1 VAYVVSGSSRT
12 GYNSAMANFRA
23 HVSVVFSAA
32 LAAAAF
38 VWLTAASLAAQGN
51 GEAAKMKNPVAAAPE
66 SVAAGKA
73 LYTKNCAPCHGVN
86 ATGGSGNDLIGP
98 APDLT
103 DAEWQHGSTD
113 GEIFTNIKDGI
124 PPDLSMGPFGDRLKD
139 TDIWNVVNFLRS
151 IAKK

>member
-1 VAYVVSGSSRT
+1 
-12 GYNSAMANFRA
+12 MANLRNRMP
-23 HVSVVFSAA
+23 VVFSAA
-32 LAAAAF
+32 FAVAVSA
-38 VWLTAASLAAQGN
+38 WLTGAAHAAQGN
-51 GEAAKMKNPVAAAPE
+51 AEAAKMKNPVAAAPE

-73 LYTKNCAPCHGVN
+73 LYAKNCSPCHGVN

-103 DAEWQHGSTD
+103 DAEWQHGGTD

-124 PPDLSMGPFGDRLKD
+124 PPDLSMGPWGDRLKD
-139 TDIWNVVNFLRS
+139 TDIWNIVNFLRS

>member
-1 VAYVVSGSSRT
+1 
-12 GYNSAMANFRA
+12 MANLRA
-23 HVSVVFSAA
+23 HVSVSFSAA

-38 VWLTAASLAAQGN
+38 VWLTAASLTAQGTS
-51 GEAAKMKNPVAAAPE
+51 EAAKMKNPVAATPE

-73 LYTKNCAPCHGVN
+73 LYAKNCSPCHGVN

-103 DAEWQHGSTD
+103 DAEWQHGATD
-113 GEIFTNIKDGI
+113 GEIFTNIKDGS
-124 PPDLSMGPFGDRLKD
+124 PPDLSMGPWGDRLKD
-139 TDIWNVVNFLRS
+139 PDIWNIVNFLRS

>member
-1 VAYVVSGSSRT
+1 
-12 GYNSAMANFRA
+12 MANLRNRMP
-23 HVSVVFSAA
+23 VVFSAA
-32 LAAAAF
+32 FAVAVSA
-38 VWLTAASLAAQGN
+38 WLTVAAHAAQSN
-51 GEAAKMKNPVAAAPE
+51 AEAAKLKNPVAAAPE

-73 LYTKNCAPCHGVN
+73 LYAKNCSPCHGVN

-103 DAEWQHGSTD
+103 DAEWQHGGTD

-124 PPDLSMGPFGDRLKD
+124 PPDLSMGPWGDRLKD
-139 TDIWNVVNFLRS
+139 TDIWNIVNFLRS

>member
-1 VAYVVSGSSRT
+1 
-12 GYNSAMANFRA
+12 MP
-23 HVSVVFSAA
+23 VVFSAA
-32 LAAAAF
+32 FAVAAF
-38 VWLTAASLAAQGN
+38 AWLTGAAHAAQGN
-51 GEAAKMKNPVAAAPE
+51 AEAAKMKNPVAVAPE

-73 LYTKNCAPCHGVN
+73 LYAKNCSPCHGVN

-124 PPDLSMGPFGDRLKD
+124 PPDLSMGPWGDRLKD
-139 TDIWNVVNFLRS
+139 TDIWNIVNFLRS